1 MTEQPLTKEELKAI
15 LDTQAKSTEQ
25 MVIIAG
31 HLKTIVDQQKESCE
45 TTSSKIDAVKND
57 TNFIKIVFGS
67 GALIALVAQLII
79 HMIGGK

>member
-1 MTEQPLTKEELKAI
+1 MNEPLTKEELNAI
-15 LDTQAKSTEQ
+15 LATQAKSTEQ

-45 TTSSKIDAVKND
+45 ATNSKIDGVKSD
-57 TNFIKIVFGS
+57 TNFIKIIFGAAS
-67 GALIALVAQLII
+67 GIALIAQLLI